1 MKKFFYS
8 LVVVC
13 FSFVTADAQITD
25 QQKAFIAYRFSE
37 HMSDHVMQDAKIF
50 IVTEKYSNRQK
61 RKKII
66 FQYIDLAKGVVYQEP
81 VRIGDTLGVFNN
93 QPFYSRGKGL
103 WMYPISVK
111 KKRTKA
117 QRAPK
122 SPEQKAQN
130 AQLIGSLFTVG
141 MGILSQTTG
150 ISGGRNG
157 YYH

>member
-13 FSFVTADAQITD
+13 FSFVTADAQVTD
-25 QQKAFIAYRFSE
+25 QQKAFILQAFPEYMPE
-37 HMSDHVMQDAKIF
+37 YVIQNTEVVA
-50 IVTEKYSNRQK
+50 VTTKYT
-61 RKKII
+61 KKHKTL
-66 FQYIDLAKGVVYQEP
+66 FQYVELSKGVIYKGS
-81 VRIGDTLGVFNN
+81 VRIGDTLMVFNGN
-93 QPFYSRGKGL
+93 PFYSKGQGL
-103 WMYPISVK
+103 WMYPIFVQK
-111 KKRTKA
+111 KIAKV